1 MADTA
6 PAAAPRGGSGGFW
19 QRKEAGLPIWAWV
32 AIVGGGAAVLFIY
45 MRMKSS
51 SASSTST
58 TSPTTT
64 TGATAPA
71 GSSLGG
77 FGFGGYGGA
86 GTSPSGGTGTAPSG
100 LNPGG
105 PMIPAQ
111 PPTSPSPGA
120 TAPSGGLGT
129 APQAPASP
137 TPVSPGNPS
146 LPFQVQSGSG
156 WWAGGSNWATDT
168 PQQQQ
173 AAISAAQAAGPITDA
188 MGNEYEWI
196 DPQEYQ
202 SIQGSGVQVY
212 YEVLPGVFIPVPS
225 NMASLAPGTPL
236 YMQVPSG
243 TAGNPSAPSTASSPP
258 VIPAYPLTPTTGSGA
273 PAPVNGAPV
282 YNGAAS

>member
-1 MADTA
+1 MADAA
-6 PAAAPRGGSGGFW
+6 PAAATTGRTSRGSGSFW

-51 SASSTST
+51 SMSSTST
-58 TSPTTT
+58 TTPATTS
-64 TGATAPA
+64 TGP
-71 GSSLGG
+71 GG
-77 FGFGGYGGA
+77 FGYGGY
-86 GTSPSGGTGTAPSG
+86 GGTGTAPSSPSPG
-100 LNPGG
+100 YTGVNPGG
-105 PMIPAQ
+105 PSPA
-111 PPTSPSPGA
+111 
-120 TAPSGGLGT
+120 
-129 APQAPASP
+129 
-137 TPVSPGNPS
+137 SPGNPS

-173 AAISAAQAAGPITDA
+173 SAAAAAQAAGPITDA
-188 MGNEYEWI
+188 SGNEYEWI

-243 TAGNPSAPSTASSPP
+243 TAGNPS
-258 VIPAYPLTPTTGSGA
+258 IPAVPMAAPTVTATSTPASGA
-273 PAPVNGAPV
+273 TA
-282 YNGAAS
+282 

>member
-6 PAAAPRGGSGGFW
+6 PAAAPRGGAGGFW

-32 AIVGGGAAVLFIY
+32 AIVGGGAVIFIY
-45 MRMKSS
+45 IRMKSS
-51 SASSTST
+51 STSSTST
-58 TSPTTT
+58 TAPTTT
-64 TGATAPA
+64 TGATTP
-71 GSSLGG
+71 SSTGPGG
-77 FGFGGYGGA
+77 FGYGGYGGA
-86 GTSPSGGTGTAPSG
+86 GTSPSGGTGTTPSG
-100 LNPGG
+100 VNPGG
-105 PMIPAQ
+105 PEAPAAPPTPAQ
-111 PPTSPSPGA
+111 PVA
-120 TAPSGGLGT
+120 A
-129 APQAPASP
+129 QP
-137 TPVSPGNPS
+137 TPASPGNPS

-188 MGNEYEWI
+188 SGNEYEWI

-225 NMASLAPGTPL
+225 DMASLAPGTPL

-243 TAGNPSAPSTASSPP
+243 TAANPPAPSTPTAPSTPP
-258 VIPAYPLTPTTGSGA
+258 VIPAYPLSSSSPQ
-273 PAPVNGAPV
+273 PVNGAPV
-282 YNGAAS
+282 YNGVAR

>member
-6 PAAAPRGGSGGFW
+6 PAAAPRGGSGSFW

-32 AIVGGGAAVLFIY
+32 ALVGGGAAVIFIY
-45 MRMKSS
+45 IRMRSS
-51 SASSTST
+51 STSSTST
-58 TSPTTT
+58 TASPTTTTT
-64 TGATAPA
+64 TGATVPT
-71 GSSLGG
+71 GTGTGGGG
-77 FGFGGYGGA
+77 FGWGGYGGA
-86 GTSPSGGTGTAPSG
+86 GTAPSGGTGTAPSG
-100 LNPGG
+100 VNPGG
-105 PMIPAQ
+105 PMIPA
-111 PPTSPSPGA
+111 SP
-120 TAPSGGLGT
+120 
-129 APQAPASP
+129 APASP
-137 TPVSPGNPS
+137 TPASPGNPS

-188 MGNEYEWI
+188 AGNEYEWL

-243 TAGNPSAPSTASSPP
+243 TAGNPS
-258 VIPAYPLTPTTGSGA
+258 IPAYPASSSSPQ
-273 PAPVNGAPV
+273 PVNGAPV

>member
-1 MADTA
+1 MADAA

-51 SASSTST
+51 STSSTST

-86 GTSPSGGTGTAPSG
+86 GTSPSGGTGIAPSG

-105 PMIPAQ
+105 PMIPA
-111 PPTSPSPGA
+111 SP
-120 TAPSGGLGT
+120 
-129 APQAPASP
+129 APASP
-137 TPVSPGNPS
+137 TPASPGNPS

-243 TAGNPSAPSTASSPP
+243 TAGNPS
-258 VIPAYPLTPTTGSGA
+258 IPATPMAA
-273 PAPVNGAPV
+273 PTPATPATAPVNGAPV

>member
-1 MADTA
+1 MADAA

-51 SASSTST
+51 STSSTAT
-58 TSPTTT
+58 TPTTT
-64 TGATAPA
+64 TGATSPA
-71 GSSLGG
+71 GTGPGG
-77 FGFGGYGGA
+77 FGYGGYGGA
-86 GTSPSGGTGTAPSG
+86 GTAPSSPSPGYTGV
-100 LNPGG
+100 NPGG
-105 PMIPAQ
+105 P
-111 PPTSPSPGA
+111 
-120 TAPSGGLGT
+120 
-129 APQAPASP
+129 SP
-137 TPVSPGNPS
+137 TSPGNPS

-173 AAISAAQAAGPITDA
+173 SAAAAAQAAGPITDA
-188 MGNEYEWI
+188 SGNEYEWI

-243 TAGNPSAPSTASSPP
+243 TAGNPSAPSTPTAPSTPP

-273 PAPVNGAPV
+273 PSPVNGAPV

>member
-1 MADTA
+1 MADAA

-51 SASSTST
+51 STSSTAT
-58 TSPTTT
+58 TPTTT
-64 TGATAPA
+64 TGATSPA
-71 GSSLGG
+71 GTGPGG
-77 FGFGGYGGA
+77 FGYGGYGGA
-86 GTSPSGGTGTAPSG
+86 GTAPSSPSPGYTGV
-100 LNPGG
+100 NPGG
-105 PMIPAQ
+105 P
-111 PPTSPSPGA
+111 
-120 TAPSGGLGT
+120 
-129 APQAPASP
+129 SP
-137 TPVSPGNPS
+137 TSPGNPS

-173 AAISAAQAAGPITDA
+173 SAAAAAQAAGPITDA
-188 MGNEYEWI
+188 SGNEYEWI

-243 TAGNPSAPSTASSPP
+243 TAGNPSIPAVPMTAST
-258 VIPAYPLTPTTGSGA
+258 VTATTTPASGT
-273 PAPVNGAPV
+273 
-282 YNGAAS
+282 AA

>member
-1 MADTA
+1 MADAA

-51 SASSTST
+51 STSSTST
-58 TSPTTT
+58 T
-64 TGATAPA
+64 GATVPTGT
-71 GSSLGG
+71 GSGGGG
-77 FGFGGYGGA
+77 FGYGGYGGA
-86 GTSPSGGTGTAPSG
+86 GTAPSSPSSGPSPVGVGTGTEVPAPAPS
-100 LNPGG
+100 
-105 PMIPAQ
+105 Q
-111 PPTSPSPGA
+111 
-120 TAPSGGLGT
+120 
-129 APQAPASP
+129 P
-137 TPVSPGNPS
+137 TPASPGNPS

-173 AAISAAQAAGPITDA
+173 SAAAAAQAAGPITDA
-188 MGNEYEWI
+188 SGNEYEWL

-225 NMASLAPGTPL
+225 NIASLAPGTPL

-243 TAGNPSAPSTASSPP
+243 TAGNPS
-258 VIPAYPLTPTTGSGA
+258 ITPTSGA
-273 PAPVNGAPV
+273 
-282 YNGAAS
+282 AA